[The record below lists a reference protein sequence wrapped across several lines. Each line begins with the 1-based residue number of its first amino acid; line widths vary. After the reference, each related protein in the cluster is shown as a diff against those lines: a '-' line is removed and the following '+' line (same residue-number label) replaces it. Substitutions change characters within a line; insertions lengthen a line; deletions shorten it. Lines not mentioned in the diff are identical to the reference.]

1 MSYEALTFARD
12 LDYSPPV
19 VGLGEA
25 LTPLRER
32 AFRRLWLGRISSAF
46 GDALVPIALTFAV
59 LSIHESGTALGVVL
73 APFMIAR
80 IVFTLAGGVIA
91 DRLSRRTIMV
101 TCDVVRGLVEVFT
114 AAMLFAGHMT
124 IPLFVVTGA
133 IFGAASAFFG
143 PASDGLVPLTISA
156 ENLQPANAL
165 IGISRNTMNVFGPAI
180 SGAIV
185 ATAGPA
191 YVFAI
196 DAATFAISAGFL
208 SFLHVDSP
216 VRATH
221 KHLAAEL
228 RDGFH
233 EVRSRAWIRLPL
245 IGFSISNLAFAA
257 FLVLGPLTFLEHF
270 HNAKLDWSFV
280 STVGAIGAICGAI
293 LSARFRPTYPLHAS
307 FLATTLI
314 ALPIATVARPLP
326 APFIAFAWGCAMGSV
341 ALANTWWMTTLQRRI
356 PEHVFSRVN
365 SYDTLVSFLFMP
377 LGLVTFGW
385 VGDTIGNRTTL
396 VAAAVMAAIVNL
408 AVAFSPAVREVRS
421 ETQELGSPAA
431 NQVPGVT

>member
-1 MSYEALTFARD
+1 
-12 LDYSPPV
+12 

-32 AFRRLWLGRISSAF
+32 AFRRLWFGRISSAF
-46 GDALVPIALTFAV
+46 GDALVPVALTFAV

-73 APFMIAR
+73 APFLIAR
-80 IVFTLAGGVIA
+80 VVFTLAGGVLA
-91 DRLSRRTIMV
+91 DRISRRTIMV
-101 TCDVVRGLVEVFT
+101 SCDVVRGVVELFT
-114 AAMLFAGHMT
+114 AAMLFTNHMT

-165 IGISRNTMNVFGPAI
+165 IGISRNTMNVFGPAV

-196 DAATFAISAGFL
+196 DAATFAISAAFL
-208 SFLHVDSP
+208 CYLRVDSP
-216 VRATH
+216 VRAAH

-233 EVRSRAWIRLPL
+233 EVRSRAWVRVPL

-257 FLVLGPLTFLEHF
+257 FLVLGPITFIDHF
-270 HNAKLDWSFV
+270 QHAKLDWSLV
-280 STVGAIGAICGAI
+280 STVGALGAIAGAV
-293 LSARFRPTYPLHAS
+293 LSARLRPVYPLHAAS
-307 FLATTLI
+307 LATTTI
-314 ALPIATVARPLP
+314 ALPIAAVARPLP
-326 APFIAFAWGCAMGSV
+326 APAIAVAWGCTMGAV

-356 PEHVFSRVN
+356 PEHIFSRVN

-377 LGLVTFGW
+377 LGLIAFGW
-385 VGDTIGNRTTL
+385 IGDMIGNQTTL
-396 VAAAVMAAIVNL
+396 IAAAVMAAIANL
-408 AVAFSPAVREVRS
+408 AVAFSPAVRQVRN
-421 ETQELGSPAA
+421 EAQELGSPAA